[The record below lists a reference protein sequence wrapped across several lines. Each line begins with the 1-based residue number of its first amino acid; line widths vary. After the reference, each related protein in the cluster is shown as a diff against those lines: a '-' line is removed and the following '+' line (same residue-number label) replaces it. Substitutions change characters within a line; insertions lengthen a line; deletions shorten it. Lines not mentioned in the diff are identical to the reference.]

1 MKICIVTC
9 YKQPDYIRAITLRAA
24 AESLGHEI
32 VVVKNSHLGLLR
44 YLEVAW
50 LLLRTRVT
58 RRPDLY
64 IATFR
69 AYEILPVA
77 RVLTLGKPLIY
88 DEFINAY
95 EWLVLE
101 HRKIAADG
109 LFARIFRRSYRFLV
123 STADAVIM
131 DTESHI
137 VMSSDLLALP
147 LERFGAV
154 IVGSDEQTF
163 ARRPARPS
171 APGTDLHVFYYGNM
185 LPLHGLPH
193 VLEAAA
199 ALAGQSFRFT
209 IVGGGQP
216 ARLACEDA
224 RATGANVQHIEWIN
238 YSDLPDAISAA
249 DVCLAGPFG
258 DTFQSRFVVTGKA
271 YQFLNMAKPV
281 VVGANH
287 ESHLFTDRHNAL
299 VVDQG
304 SADSLVEALTW
315 AHGHRDELPAIGDS
329 GRELFDR
336 ELSHRKVQ
344 EQLGALLARWV

>member
-44 YLEVAW
+44 YPEVAW
-50 LLLRTRVT
+50 LLLRARIT

-77 RVLTLGKPLIY
+77 RLLTLGKPLIY

-101 HRKIAADG
+101 HQKIPADG
-109 LFARIFRRSYRFLV
+109 LAARIFRRFYRSLV
-123 STADAVIM
+123 STADAVMM
-131 DTESHI
+131 DTESH
-137 VMSSDLLALP
+137 VAMSADLLGLP
-147 LERFGAV
+147 RDRFRAV

-163 ARRPARPS
+163 ARRPVQEPVS
-171 APGTDLHVFYYGNM
+171 ETDLHVFYYGNM
-185 LPLHGLPH
+185 LPLHGLPR
-193 VLEAAA
+193 VLEAAEE
-199 ALAGQSFRFT
+199 LAGQSFRFT
-209 IVGGGQP
+209 IVGGGEP
-216 ARLACEDA
+216 ALLACENA
-224 RATGANVQHIEWIN
+224 RAGGANVEHIAWID
-238 YSDLPDAISAA
+238 YADLPAAISNA

-258 DTFQSRFVVTGKA
+258 NTFQSRFVVTGKA

-287 ESHLFTDRHNAL
+287 ESHLFTDRRDAL
-299 VVDQG
+299 VVAQG
-304 SADSLVEALTW
+304 STDSLVEALTW
-315 AHGHRDELPAIGDS
+315 ANEYRDKLPAIGEA
-329 GRELFDR
+329 GRDLFDR
-336 ELSHRKVQ
+336 ELSHRKVE
-344 EQLGALLARWV
+344 EQLGELLARWV